1 MLSPPSAVLAA
12 FGAAGSRPVP
22 LGGGQGRSWLAG
34 DVVIKPAEADL
45 EELTWQDLIFS
56 QMSSAGLRLARP
68 RRAADGSLLV
78 DGWCATEHVT
88 GTHQPGRWPE
98 IIVVGERFHAAL
110 RGIPRPSFL
119 DQRASRWAISDR
131 VAWGEIPASEF
142 PYVRHLPGLVSALR
156 PVTAASQLI
165 HGDLTGNVL
174 FDRLQPPAIIDF
186 SPYWR
191 PTAYASAIVVADA
204 LVWEGADRKVLDA
217 VTHID
222 EFGQYLVRALIF
234 RAVTDWIFRQ
244 EESAN
249 SAAEGDDPWA
259 RAVNIACQLAAA
271 GRLCDGLAADGGG
284 CWLSWTGPAAVSAT
298 VPPPFR
304 LRTAERREG
313 PGRWCSPSTLMA
325 NSSPSARVN
334 TAAPTTTG

>member
-1 MLSPPSAVLAA
+1 
-12 FGAAGSRPVP
+12 
-22 LGGGQGRSWLAG
+22 LAG

-56 QMSSAGLRLARP
+56 QMSCAGLRLARP

-217 VTHID
+217 VSHID

-249 SAAEGDDPWA
+249 SAAEDDDPWA